1 MRKMELFVAVTVVA
15 LGFWGCLMDGG
26 NFVGLDDLS
35 DGDQNRSNCGEYS
48 YSGYDSQG
56 TLIIRG
62 ALTIMRED
70 TLRVTGT
77 WKFEAA
83 IRDSLG
89 MFGPQVGS
97 GNLVGSIHGDNIGLN
112 LNPNYVDN
120 NVLLAGTISYWGI
133 SGTWEYVG
141 FPGVLNRGTFRAV
154 RSP

>member
-1 MRKMELFVAVTVVA
+1 MKKMKSFVAVTVAA
-15 LGFWGCLMDGG
+15 LGMWGCLMDGG

-35 DGDQNRSNCGEYS
+35 DGDQNRSNSGGYS

-62 ALTIMRED
+62 ALTIVRED

-97 GNLVGSIHGDNIGLN
+97 GNLVGSIHGDKIALD
-112 LNPNYVDN
+112 LNPNYRDN
-120 NVLLAGTISYWGI
+120 NVFLAGTLWPWGI
-133 SGTWEYVG
+133 SGTWEYAG
-141 FPGVLNRGTFRAV
+141 FPGVLNQGTFLALRTH
-154 RSP
+154 